1 MIDYSN
7 QLKPVASSRDEL
19 YLIKDID
26 DLIDQMISLRDEAL
40 LQIKSRIS
48 DPIFYKD
55 YNACNIVIMLL
66 NKIGYERSKGV
77 WL

>member
-19 YLIKDID
+19 YMIEDID

-55 YNACNIVIMLL
+55 YLYFLL
-66 NKIGYERSKGV
+66 
-77 WL
+77 LD

>member
-7 QLKPVASSRDEL
+7 QLKPVASSIDTI
-19 YLIKDID
+19 YMIKDID
-26 DLIDQMISLRDEAL
+26 DLINQMISLRDEAL
-40 LQIKSRIS
+40 SQIKTRIS

-55 YNACNIVIMLL
+55 YNACNIVIILL

-77 WL
+77 

>member
-19 YLIKDID
+19 YMIKDID

-40 LQIKSRIS
+40 SYIKTRFC

-66 NKIGYERSKGV
+66 NKIVYERGKGV
-77 WL
+77 